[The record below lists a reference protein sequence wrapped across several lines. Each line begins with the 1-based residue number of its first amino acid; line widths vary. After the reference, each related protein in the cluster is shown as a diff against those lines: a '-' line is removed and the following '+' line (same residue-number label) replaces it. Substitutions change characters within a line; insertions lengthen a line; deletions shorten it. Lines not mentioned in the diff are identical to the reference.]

1 MNLSSTKEPQP
12 VCTTAEAARRLGV
25 SSTTVQVMVE
35 RGELNAWRTRGGH
48 RRISVDS
55 VESIQRQ
62 RGITGAGQSFAAS
75 ELCIVV
81 LEDVPDQSH
90 SIASLIRQWR
100 WPLQV
105 VNARDGVDALLMV
118 ERRRPDILI
127 IDLALPGLNGLTLLR
142 AIRDHH
148 EFDAIQIV
156 AIASEDSSA
165 AGEEARGIEIPAGV
179 VRYPRPVSPEKLQG
193 FVEANVMRRKLAFL
207 IGSHR
212 SQGARDAD
220 SGT

>member
-1 MNLSSTKEPQP
+1 
-12 VCTTAEAARRLGV
+12 
-25 SSTTVQVMVE
+25 MVE

-62 RGITGAGQSFAAS
+62 RGIPGAGQSLATS

-81 LEDVPDQSH
+81 VEDVADQSH

-105 VNARDGVDALLMV
+105 VNARDGVDALLMI

-127 IDLALPGLNGLTLLR
+127 IDLDLPGLNGLSLLR

-156 AIASEDSSA
+156 AIASDISSG
-165 AGEEARGIEIPAGV
+165 AGEGAQGNEIPAGV
-179 VRYPRPVSPEKLQG
+179 VRYARPFSLEKLQG
-193 FVEANVMRRKLAFL
+193 FVEANVMRRKLATL

-212 SQGARDAD
+212 SQGARGAD